1 MDVQWIDVVLV
12 NSGDVAVKVEG
23 ILDSAMQEIT
33 GHLSDNGENSG
44 KDPIMRVEALK
55 AERRRL
61 KRR

>member
-1 MDVQWIDVVLV
+1 MVLV
-12 NSGDVAVKVEG
+12 NSGVVSVKVEG

-33 GHLSDNGENSG
+33 GNLSDNGENSG